1 MIFIDLERKAT
12 VFGPEKVNEIPE
24 PLPDEFLTPI
34 VPADGR
40 PPVSPDIGMCGKM
53 WSLYFCCFVIYYINH
68 IKYGLVSVEQ
78 YFGFLH
84 VP

>member
-40 PPVSPDIGMCGKM
+40 PPVSPDIGMYGKM
-53 WSLYFCCFVIYYINH
+53 WS
-68 IKYGLVSVEQ
+68 
-78 YFGFLH
+78 
-84 VP
+84 

>member
-40 PPVSPDIGMCGKM
+40 PPVSPDIGMCG
-53 WSLYFCCFVIYYINH
+53 
-68 IKYGLVSVEQ
+68 
-78 YFGFLH
+78 
-84 VP
+84 